1 MGPGILC
8 DGCKHWEV
16 FCEWPVGDRK
26 RTCVGCIE
34 KHVQCTVGGIS
45 VTQRTTRRSAG
56 PPQKWVKSKEAI
68 EETDSS
74 DSKSE
79 NEGGMVAAAKTIAA
93 SLDGMREEMR
103 LMRKTLKVIAG
114 YMEMSAKAMGCFM

>member
-1 MGPGILC
+1 MGPRISC
-8 DGCKHWEV
+8 DRCKHWEV
-16 FCEWPVGDRK
+16 SCKWPVGDQK
-26 RTCVGCIE
+26 QTCARCIE
-34 KHVQCTVGGIS
+34 KHVQCTVGSIS

-56 PPQKWVKSKEAI
+56 PPRKRVKSKEAV
-68 EETDSS
+68 EETKGLDSEM
-74 DSKSE
+74 E

-114 YMEMSAKAMGCFM
+114 YTEMSMKAMGCFV